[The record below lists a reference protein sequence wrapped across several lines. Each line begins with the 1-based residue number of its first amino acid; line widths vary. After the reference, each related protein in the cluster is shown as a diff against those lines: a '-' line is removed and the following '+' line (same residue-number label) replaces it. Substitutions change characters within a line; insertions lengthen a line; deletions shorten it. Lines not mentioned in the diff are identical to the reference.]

1 VAMVVMAGCGVGAGL
16 AVSAESIRTLAMVGP
31 VAVAAMA
38 DGCSVAV
45 ALAGP
50 AEPARSPVAAVTGAP
65 VALLSGC
72 GGWVVTAA
80 RVATVLSI
88 WQAVLV

>member
-1 VAMVVMAGCGVGAGL
+1 
-16 AVSAESIRTLAMVGP
+16 IRTLAMVGP

-88 WQAVLV
+88 WQAVLVRRLVRAAVPATVVPAGSVVG